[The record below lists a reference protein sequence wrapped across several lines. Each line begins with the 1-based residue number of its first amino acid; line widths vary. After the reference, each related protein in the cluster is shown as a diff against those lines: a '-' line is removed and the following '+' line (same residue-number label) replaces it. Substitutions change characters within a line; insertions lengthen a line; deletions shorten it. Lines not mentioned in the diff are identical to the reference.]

1 MTLNP
6 LASVFR
12 RCAFAMLSTRSS
24 SVNTGITKS
33 STPLQNMP
41 HESESFQS
49 VGVQAL
55 LLQSKQSRPPIL
67 LSVK

>member
-49 VGVQAL
+49 VGGA
-55 LLQSKQSRPPIL
+55 SPST
-67 LSVK
+67 SVEAESSPNLAIC